1 MSSFNLC
8 KYRNAL
14 GVPGKG
20 AHSIRLGGVAVG
32 GGVAGGGVAV
42 VDVLLTIVGA
52 YIIAY
57 FAHTSFAWTAAGL
70 FLLGIILH
78 RLFCVRTTIDKL
90 LFPNADS
97 LSKRV
102 RFSE

>member
-1 MSSFNLC
+1 MSFDAGSLC

-20 AHSIRLGGVAVG
+20 VHSVRLSGI
-32 GGVAGGGVAV
+32 AV
-42 VDVLLTIVGA
+42 VDVIMTLIGA
-52 YIIAY
+52 YIIARI
-57 FAHTSFAWTAAGL
+57 TRSSFAWTAAGL

-90 LFPNADS
+90 LFPNV
-97 LSKRV
+97 KRI
-102 RFSE
+102 RFAI